1 MGSFIPEALKPAP
14 TNEQSSRQDVHA
26 EIDLKLLHKNTQKAV
41 FYQSHTLT
49 FQINGNVGR

>member
-1 MGSFIPEALKPAP
+1 MGSFIPEAFEAVQ
-14 TNEQSSRQDVHA
+14 TNEQSTRLDVHA
-26 EIDLKLLHKNTQKAV
+26 EIDLKLLHKNTQKVV